1 MENFLTSYKYYNIR
15 NKKIEYFKAYDLVKH
30 LRYGLIY
37 KYDLN
42 VKKNW
47 CNPPIDQITF
57 KISEN
62 KKNVEVSCQKT
73 KNKTYINY
81 LYSWAN
87 RLVVTDTLNLKL
99 ISSLTGWLQIFRRIL
114 EGLDGFT
121 QAETAKVLREAF
133 ASYFLNKPNALVI
146 SHIKNYQK
154 LSDRDKGLVYFIVT
168 EDGYLTVNF
177 GYKKHFYVGEQ
188 LKNSY
193 QNNFISKYA
202 KPNGQISNRNINIYG
217 TTDIG
222 TIPYIRLYRYTLTNT
237 FPTDNIW
244 FNDISFTIYDDFNFP
259 KIIKLTNENYD
270 YLDKQND
277 IVITLD
283 EFIKSEFSYS
293 LTTTNLNTIKKFNN
307 FDDELK
313 DINIE
318 VAKTSYE
325 HSYFLFDNNSLIRE
339 TFVSELNKRVY
350 LIGSISFYEEVN
362 ETGKSFLIRNETKL
376 KFDVKKNQAIENFNF
391 NLSHTNASGK
401 ILLKNDEIQNLM
413 IIGTEKLTGNGQKR
427 KMVEVIDT
435 IIVKALQ
442 SYDKYSTLN
451 PLEINLNSAKK
462 ALINNK
468 IYSMLGIINLNEIKQ
483 CSEMKGKLLYVN
495 VKIDDSHYM
504 QNAKYFGFKF
514 KSSFPTE
521 FLEFTCEFLDDK
533 ADQIKFPDGENKVPI
548 IDLQIHILK

>member
-1 MENFLTSYKYYNIR
+1 MENFLTIYKYYNIK
-15 NKKIEYFKAYDLVKH
+15 NKRIEYFKAYDLLKH
-30 LRYGLIY
+30 LRYGLTY
-37 KYDLN
+37 KYDLKA
-42 VKKNW
+42 KKGW
-47 CNPPIDQITF
+47 YNPPIDQIAF

-62 KKNVEVSCQKT
+62 EKNIEVSCKKT

-87 RLVVTDTLNLKL
+87 RLVVIDSLNLKL

-114 EGLDGFT
+114 EGSDGFT
-121 QAETAKVLREAF
+121 QAETAKVLTEAF

-154 LSDRDKGLVYFIVT
+154 LSDLDKGLVYFIVT

-177 GYKKHFYVGEQ
+177 GHRKHFYVGEH

-193 QNNFISKYA
+193 QNNFISKCA
-202 KPNGQISNRNINIYG
+202 KPNGQISNRNISIYD

-237 FPTDNIW
+237 FPSDNVW
-244 FNDISFTIYDDFNFP
+244 FNDLSFTIYNDFNFP

-283 EFIKSEFSYS
+283 EFTKSEFSYS

-325 HSYFLFDNNSLIRE
+325 HSYFLYDSNSLIRE

-376 KFDVKKNQAIENFNF
+376 KFDARKNCVIDNFNF
-391 NLSHTNASGK
+391 NLTHTNLSGK
-401 ILLKNDEIQNLM
+401 INLKKEEIQNLM
-413 IIGTEKLTGNGQKR
+413 IIGTEKLTESGQKR
-427 KMVEVIDT
+427 KMVEILDT
-435 IIVKALQ
+435 VIVKALQ

-451 PLEINLNSAKK
+451 PLEINLNSNYLSKIIHDYK
-462 ALINNK
+462 GFTFEERLINV
-468 IYSMLGIINLNEIKQ
+468 L
-483 CSEMKGKLLYVN
+483 
-495 VKIDDSHYM
+495 
-504 QNAKYFGFKF
+504 F
-514 KSSFPTE
+514 SSSIEKDT
-521 FLEFTCEFLDDK
+521 
-533 ADQIKFPDGENKVPI
+533 
-548 IDLQIHILK
+548 

>member
-1 MENFLTSYKYYNIR
+1 MI
-15 NKKIEYFKAYDLVKH
+15 
-30 LRYGLIY
+30 
-37 KYDLN
+37 
-42 VKKNW
+42 W
-47 CNPPIDQITF
+47 
-57 KISEN
+57 
-62 KKNVEVSCQKT
+62 
-73 KNKTYINY
+73 
-81 LYSWAN
+81 
-87 RLVVTDTLNLKL
+87 
-99 ISSLTGWLQIFRRIL
+99 SLTGWLQIFRRIL
-114 EGLDGFT
+114 EGLDSFT

-154 LSDRDKGLVYFIVT
+154 LSDRDKGLVYFLVT

-177 GYKKHFYVGEQ
+177 GHRKHFYVGEQ

-193 QNNFISKYA
+193 QNNFTLKCT
-202 KPNGQISNRNINIYG
+202 KPNGQISNRSISIYD

-222 TIPYIRLYRYTLTNT
+222 TIPYIRLYRYTLMNT

-244 FNDISFTIYDDFNFP
+244 FNDLSFTIYADFNFP

-283 EFIKSEFSYS
+283 KFIKSEFSYS

-313 DINIE
+313 GINIE
-318 VAKTSYE
+318 VPKTSYE
-325 HSYFLFDNNSLIRE
+325 HSYFLYDNNSLIRE

-362 ETGKSFLIRNETKL
+362 ETGKSFLIRNDTKL
-376 KFDVKKNQAIENFNF
+376 KFDVKKKQVIENFNF
-391 NLSHTNASGK
+391 NLSHTNATGK
-401 ILLKNDEIQNLM
+401 ILLKKDEIQNLM
-413 IIGTEKLTGNGQKR
+413 IMGTEKLTRNGQKR

-451 PLEINLNSAKK
+451 PLEINLNSNFLSKIIHDYKGFTFEVRLINVLFSSSLENDTQNIFMVCHNLK
-462 ALINNK
+462 ALK
-468 IYSMLGIINLNEIKQ
+468 
-483 CSEMKGKLLYVN
+483 KLILTT
-495 VKIDDSHYM
+495 
-504 QNAKYFGFKF
+504 KF
-514 KSSFPTE
+514 IRC
-521 FLEFTCEFLDDK
+521 LE
-533 ADQIKFPDGENKVPI
+533 
-548 IDLQIHILK
+548 

>member
-1 MENFLTSYKYYNIR
+1 MI
-15 NKKIEYFKAYDLVKH
+15 
-30 LRYGLIY
+30 
-37 KYDLN
+37 
-42 VKKNW
+42 W
-47 CNPPIDQITF
+47 
-57 KISEN
+57 
-62 KKNVEVSCQKT
+62 
-73 KNKTYINY
+73 
-81 LYSWAN
+81 
-87 RLVVTDTLNLKL
+87 
-99 ISSLTGWLQIFRRIL
+99 SLTGWLQIFRRIL
-114 EGLDGFT
+114 EGLDSFT

-154 LSDRDKGLVYFIVT
+154 LSDRDKGLVYFLVT

-177 GYKKHFYVGEQ
+177 GHRKHFYVGEQ

-193 QNNFISKYA
+193 QNNFTLKCT
-202 KPNGQISNRNINIYG
+202 KPNGQISNRNITIYD

-222 TIPYIRLYRYTLTNT
+222 TIPYIRLYRYTLMNT

-244 FNDISFTIYDDFNFP
+244 FNDLSFTIYADFNFP

-283 EFIKSEFSYS
+283 KFIKSEFSYS

-313 DINIE
+313 GINIE
-318 VAKTSYE
+318 VPKTSYE
-325 HSYFLFDNNSLIRE
+325 HSYFLYDNNSLIRE

-362 ETGKSFLIRNETKL
+362 ETGKSFLIRNDTKL
-376 KFDVKKNQAIENFNF
+376 KFDVKKKQVIENFNF
-391 NLSHTNASGK
+391 NLSHTNATGK
-401 ILLKNDEIQNLM
+401 ILLKKDEIQNLM
-413 IIGTEKLTGNGQKR
+413 IMGTEKLTRNGQKR

-451 PLEINLNSAKK
+451 PLEINLNSNYLSKIIHDYKGFTFEVRLINVLFSSSLENDTQNIFMVCHNLK
-462 ALINNK
+462 ALK
-468 IYSMLGIINLNEIKQ
+468 
-483 CSEMKGKLLYVN
+483 KLILTT
-495 VKIDDSHYM
+495 
-504 QNAKYFGFKF
+504 KF
-514 KSSFPTE
+514 IRC
-521 FLEFTCEFLDDK
+521 LE
-533 ADQIKFPDGENKVPI
+533 
-548 IDLQIHILK
+548 